1 MDIPPGNITQTE
13 PSGPEDCT
21 GSVAKQVA
29 VQIKLVPES
38 GLLPEK
44 LGEELWRAAGA
55 EQVDLS
61 KEEFAEALETIGAK
75 DNYGL
80 DPGKRANERQ
90 REMFWRAL
98 NLEELAIARG
108 CAQGSEA
115 AWRRFLAQ
123 YREQLTRAAVEMT
136 GSAALGEE
144 LASALYSELFGLT
157 EREGRRWSP
166 LLRYSGRGS
175 LMGWLRAILAQRRVD
190 QYRKIGRETELGEI
204 EPAATISEQIE
215 PEQLEDLRV
224 ALKMT
229 LSEASAE
236 ERFLLSAYYLD
247 QHTLHEMS
255 RVLRVHEATIS
266 RKLKRATDRLRKQLL
281 RTLKERGLSRRAA
294 EEALGTDPR
303 DVDIN
308 LRRLLQKSDVD
319 PNSNMEGP
327 GRAEISNPGYIR
339 KLTSSVCSW
348 RVQPP
353 HGNKSGCWRTW
364 PNART
369 AGRLYF

>member
-1 MDIPPGNITQTE
+1 VDIPPANITQTVSSGAEE
-13 PSGPEDCT
+13 PT
-21 GSVAKQVA
+21 ASVAEEIA
-29 VQIKLVPES
+29 LGMELAPENR
-38 GLLPEK
+38 LLPEM
-44 LGEELWRAAGA
+44 LGEELWRLASA
-55 EQVDLS
+55 ELAEVS
-61 KEEFAEALETIGAK
+61 RAEFSEALETIGAR

-80 DPGKRANERQ
+80 DPGKQANERQ
-90 REMFWRAL
+90 RETFWRGL
-98 NLEELAIARG
+98 HLEELALARG
-108 CAQGSEA
+108 CALGRES

-123 YREQLTRAAVEMT
+123 YREQLTRAATEMT

-175 LMGWLRAILAQRRVD
+175 LIGWLRAILAQRRVD

-204 EPAATISEQIE
+204 EPAAAVSEQIE
-215 PEQLEDLRV
+215 PEQLGDLRV

-266 RKLKRATDRLRKQLL
+266 RKLKRATERLRKQLL
-281 RTLKERGLSRRAA
+281 RTLKARGLSRRAA

-308 LRRLLQKSDVD
+308 LRKLVQKSAGD
-319 PNSNMEGP
+319 PIPDKEGE
-327 GRAEISNPGYIR
+327 G
-339 KLTSSVCSW
+339 
-348 RVQPP
+348 
-353 HGNKSGCWRTW
+353 
-364 PNART
+364 
-369 AGRLYF
+369 

>member
-1 MDIPPGNITQTE
+1 
-13 PSGPEDCT
+13 
-21 GSVAKQVA
+21 
-29 VQIKLVPES
+29 
-38 GLLPEK
+38 LPEM
-44 LGEELWRAAGA
+44 LGEELWRVAGSESVEVSRA
-55 EQVDLS
+55 
-61 KEEFAEALETIGAK
+61 EFAEALETIGAR

-80 DPGKRANERQ
+80 DPEKQADERQ
-90 REMFWRAL
+90 RETFWRGL
-98 NLEELAIARG
+98 HLEELAIARG
-108 CAQGSEA
+108 CALGRES

-123 YREQLTRAAVEMT
+123 YREQLTRAAIEMT

-144 LASALYSELFGLT
+144 LVSAIYSELFGLT
-157 EREGRRWSP
+157 ERDGKRCSP

-175 LMGWLRAILAQRRVD
+175 LMGWLRAVLAQRRVD

-204 EPAATISEQIE
+204 EPAAAVSEQIE
-215 PEQLEDLRV
+215 PEKLGDLQV

-266 RKLKRATDRLRKQLL
+266 RKLKRATERLRKQLL
-281 RTLKERGLSRRAA
+281 RTLKARGLSRGAA

-308 LRRLLQKSDVD
+308 LRKLLQKSAGD
-319 PNSNMEGP
+319 PIPDKEGE
-327 GRAEISNPGYIR
+327 G
-339 KLTSSVCSW
+339 
-348 RVQPP
+348 
-353 HGNKSGCWRTW
+353 
-364 PNART
+364 
-369 AGRLYF
+369 

>member
-1 MDIPPGNITQTE
+1 MDIPPANIAQTVSSGAEE
-13 PSGPEDCT
+13 PTATVAEGIALGRELPPEN
-21 GSVAKQVA
+21 
-29 VQIKLVPES
+29 LH
-38 GLLPEK
+38 LPEM
-44 LGEELWRAAGA
+44 LGEELWRVAGSESVEVSRA
-55 EQVDLS
+55 
-61 KEEFAEALETIGAK
+61 EFAEALETIGAR

-80 DPGKRANERQ
+80 DPEKQADERQ
-90 REMFWRAL
+90 RETFWRGL
-98 NLEELAIARG
+98 HLEELAIARG
-108 CAQGSEA
+108 CALGRES

-123 YREQLTRAAVEMT
+123 YREQLTRAAIEMT

-144 LASALYSELFGLT
+144 LVSAIYSELFGLT
-157 EREGRRWSP
+157 ERDGKRCSP

-175 LMGWLRAILAQRRVD
+175 LMGWLRAVLAQRRVD

-204 EPAATISEQIE
+204 EPAAAVSEQIE
-215 PEQLEDLRV
+215 PEKLGDLRV

-266 RKLKRATDRLRKQLL
+266 RKLKRATERLRKQLL
-281 RTLKERGLSRRAA
+281 RTLKARGLSRGAA

-308 LRRLLQKSDVD
+308 LRKLLQKSASD
-319 PNSNMEGP
+319 PIPDKEGE
-327 GRAEISNPGYIR
+327 G
-339 KLTSSVCSW
+339 
-348 RVQPP
+348 
-353 HGNKSGCWRTW
+353 
-364 PNART
+364 
-369 AGRLYF
+369 

>member
-1 MDIPPGNITQTE
+1 VDIPPANITQTVS
-13 PSGPEDCT
+13 SGAEDPT
-21 GSVAKQVA
+21 ASVAEGIA
-29 VQIKLVPES
+29 LGMEIAPENR
-38 GLLPEK
+38 LLPEM
-44 LGEELWRAAGA
+44 LGEELWRVAGA
-55 EQVDLS
+55 ELVEVS
-61 KEEFAEALETIGAK
+61 GAEFSEALETIGAR

-80 DPGKRANERQ
+80 DPGKQGNDRQ
-90 REMFWRAL
+90 RETFWRGL
-98 NLEELAIARG
+98 HLEELAIARG
-108 CAQGSEA
+108 CALGRES

-123 YREQLTRAAVEMT
+123 YREQLTRAAIEMT

-204 EPAATISEQIE
+204 EPAAAVSEQIE
-215 PEQLEDLRV
+215 PEQLGDLRV

-266 RKLKRATDRLRKQLL
+266 RKLKRATERLRKQLL
-281 RTLKERGLSRRAA
+281 RALKARGLSGHAA

-308 LRRLLQKSDVD
+308 LRKLLQKSAGD
-319 PNSNMEGP
+319 PIPDKEGE
-327 GRAEISNPGYIR
+327 G
-339 KLTSSVCSW
+339 
-348 RVQPP
+348 
-353 HGNKSGCWRTW
+353 
-364 PNART
+364 
-369 AGRLYF
+369 

>member
-1 MDIPPGNITQTE
+1 VDIPPANIAQTVSSGAEE
-13 PSGPEDCT
+13 PTATVAEGIAHGMELAPEN
-21 GSVAKQVA
+21 
-29 VQIKLVPES
+29 LR
-38 GLLPEK
+38 LPEM
-44 LGEELWRAAGA
+44 LGEELWRVAGSELVEVSRA
-55 EQVDLS
+55 
-61 KEEFAEALETIGAK
+61 EFAEALETIGAR

-80 DPGKRANERQ
+80 DPEKPANEHQ
-90 REMFWRAL
+90 RETFWRGL
-98 NLEELAIARG
+98 HLEELAIARG
-108 CAQGSEA
+108 CALGRES

-123 YREQLTRAAVEMT
+123 YREQLTRAAIEMT

-144 LASALYSELFGLT
+144 LVSAIYSELFGLT

-175 LMGWLRAILAQRRVD
+175 LMGWLRAVLAQRRVD

-204 EPAATISEQIE
+204 EPAARVSEQTE
-215 PEQLEDLRV
+215 PEKLGDLRV

-236 ERFLLSAYYLD
+236 ERFLLSAYFLD

-266 RKLKRATDRLRKQLL
+266 RKLKRATERLRKQLL
-281 RTLKERGLSRRAA
+281 RTLKARGLSRRAA

-308 LRRLLQKSDVD
+308 LRKLLQKSAGD
-319 PNSNMEGP
+319 PIPDKEGE
-327 GRAEISNPGYIR
+327 G
-339 KLTSSVCSW
+339 
-348 RVQPP
+348 
-353 HGNKSGCWRTW
+353 
-364 PNART
+364 
-369 AGRLYF
+369 

>member
-1 MDIPPGNITQTE
+1 MDIPPANIAQTVSSGAEE
-13 PSGPEDCT
+13 PTATVAEGIAIGRELAPENRH
-21 GSVAKQVA
+21 
-29 VQIKLVPES
+29 
-38 GLLPEK
+38 LPEM
-44 LGEELWRAAGA
+44 LGEELWRVAGSELVEVSRA
-55 EQVDLS
+55 
-61 KEEFAEALETIGAK
+61 EFAEALETIGAR

-80 DPGKRANERQ
+80 DPEKQANESQ
-90 REMFWRAL
+90 RETFWRGL
-98 NLEELAIARG
+98 HLEELAIARG
-108 CAQGSEA
+108 CALGRES

-123 YREQLTRAAVEMT
+123 YREPLTRAAIEMT

-144 LASALYSELFGLT
+144 LVSAIYSELFGLT

-175 LMGWLRAILAQRRVD
+175 LMGWLRAVLAQRRVD

-204 EPAATISEQIE
+204 EPAARASEQIE
-215 PEQLEDLRV
+215 PEKLLDLRV

-266 RKLKRATDRLRKQLL
+266 RKLKRATERLRKQLL
-281 RTLKERGLSRRAA
+281 RTLKARGLSRGAA

-308 LRRLLQKSDVD
+308 LRKLLQKSAGD
-319 PNSNMEGP
+319 PIPDKEGE
-327 GRAEISNPGYIR
+327 G
-339 KLTSSVCSW
+339 
-348 RVQPP
+348 
-353 HGNKSGCWRTW
+353 
-364 PNART
+364 
-369 AGRLYF
+369 

>member
-1 MDIPPGNITQTE
+1 LGGVEIPPANITQTE
-13 PSGPEDCT
+13 SPGAENRTASLAEGIALGMALGPE
-21 GSVAKQVA
+21 SR
-29 VQIKLVPES
+29 
-38 GLLPEK
+38 LLPEM
-44 LGEELWRAAGA
+44 LGEELWRVAGA

-61 KEEFAEALETIGAK
+61 KAEFAEALETIGAR

-98 NLEELAIARG
+98 HLEELAIARG
-108 CAQGSEA
+108 CALGREA

-175 LMGWLRAILAQRRVD
+175 LMGWLRAILAQRRVN
-190 QYRKIGRETELGEI
+190 QYRKLGRETELGEI
-204 EPAATISEQIE
+204 EPAAAVSKQIE

-266 RKLKRATDRLRKQLL
+266 RKLKRATERLRKQLL
-281 RTLKERGLSRRAA
+281 RTLRARGQSRRAA

-308 LRRLLQKSDVD
+308 LRRLLQKSEGD
-319 PNSNMEGP
+319 PISSQEGE
-327 GRAEISNPGYIR
+327 G
-339 KLTSSVCSW
+339 
-348 RVQPP
+348 
-353 HGNKSGCWRTW
+353 
-364 PNART
+364 
-369 AGRLYF
+369 